1 MLWRAIVGRLGL
13 SIVTLWV
20 VSVLIFI
27 GTNLL
32 PGDIAQIM
40 LGQTATP
47 ENTEALR
54 VKLGLDKPAHMQY
67 LVWLGNIAHG
77 GPRNFQGGLRCWAGY
92 PNRRGV
98 RASSD

>member
-1 MLWRAIVGRLGL
+1 MLWRALWPARPQYSHLVG
-13 SIVTLWV
+13 
-20 VSVLIFI
+20 VSVLIFV

-54 VKLGLDKPAHMQY
+54 VKLGWINPLTCSIWSGWVSRDGD
-67 LVWLGNIAHG
+67 LGIS
-77 GPRNFQGGLRCWAGY
+77 
-92 PNRRGV
+92 RR
-98 RASSD
+98 A